1 MNPIKYGE
9 KFFGEIEIEIFRKR
23 EITVAAELNQISSS
37 ASRDL
42 QGAVIRGIRD
52 KKIGTYILDSVDD
65 ESLKLGI
72 EKAYKIAMQN
82 ERDERW
88 VSLPSKQVY
97 RENRVCEEVKNI
109 KEDTL
114 VSSLILALKKVKDRK
129 PEAIVVGAET
139 GALWEEIEIY
149 NSHGVEV
156 SQNNSGTYFLI
167 ALSERIGESV
177 TPTIFDMDARKDTN
191 LNMDGVIEK
200 SLNDL
205 SFAEK
210 VFPAEKGEFPVML
223 EPFALGEIL
232 QFSLYPAFNGER
244 KVKGTSIL
252 QDKIGEKIMSEMIT
266 IEDNPFHNLSLNTLI
281 ADDEGV
287 ATRRN
292 VIVDNGEFKGFL
304 WNTYWGNIANEEST
318 GNGLR
323 SFRTGTVGI
332 GLHNI
337 VIAPGK
343 RSKEDMIGDMKKGYV
358 VQSFQGAHSSNP
370 DTGDISAVANPAFY
384 VEDGEIKG
392 STVFMV
398 SGNIYEIMKNV
409 ADISK
414 EQKPIYTMA
423 KGVYPTILF
432 ENVKIAS
439 VSK

>member
-1 MNPIKYGE
+1 MNPIEYGE
-9 KFFGEIEIEIFRKR
+9 KFFDEIEIEIFRKR
-23 EITVAAELNQISSS
+23 EITAVAELNQISSS
-37 ASRDL
+37 SSRDL
-42 QGAVIRGIRD
+42 QGAIIRGIKD
-52 KKIGTYILDSVDD
+52 KRIGTYILDSVDD
-65 ESLKLGI
+65 ESMKLGI

-82 ERDERW
+82 ERDDKW
-88 VSLPSKQVY
+88 VSLPRKQVY
-97 RENRVCEEVKNI
+97 RENKVCEEVKNV

-114 VSSLILALKKVKDRK
+114 ISSLISALKKVRNSK

-139 GALWEEIEIY
+139 GAVWEEIEIY

-177 TPTIFDMDARKDTN
+177 TPTIFDMDARRDTK
-191 LNMDGVIEK
+191 LNMDGVIK
-200 SLNDL
+200 RALSDL
-205 SFAEK
+205 RFAEK
-210 VFPAEKGEFPVML
+210 VYAAENGEFPIIL

-244 KVKGTSIL
+244 KVKGTSVL
-252 QDKIGEKIMSEMIT
+252 QDKVGEKIMSEMIT
-266 IEDNPFHNLSLNTLI
+266 IEDNPFHKLSLNTLI

-292 VIVDNGEFKGFL
+292 VIVDNGVFKGFL

-337 VIAPGK
+337 VIASGK
-343 RSKEDMIGDMKKGYV
+343 RSREDIIGDIKKGYV
-358 VQSFQGAHSSNP
+358 VLSFQGAHSSNP

-398 SGNIYEIMKNV
+398 SGNIYEIMQNV
-409 ADISK
+409 AEVSR
-414 EQKPIYTMA
+414 EQKTIYMMA
-423 KGVYPTILF
+423 KGVYPSIMF
-432 ENVKIAS
+432 ENVKVAS